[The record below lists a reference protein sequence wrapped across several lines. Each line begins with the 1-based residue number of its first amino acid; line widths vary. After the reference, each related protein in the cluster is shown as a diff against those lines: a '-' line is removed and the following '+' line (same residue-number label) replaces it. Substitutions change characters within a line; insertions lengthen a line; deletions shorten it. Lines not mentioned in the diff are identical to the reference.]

1 MEYIAG
7 VILLSVVVLLFYRI
21 VKDRKQADERE
32 QRDVQTIEDL
42 QSQVERLKSR
52 HITASGGLSRDV
64 KDELGNIIA
73 KIDMMG
79 DPIDEL
85 KARHEDLRREV
96 IKLMNSKRR

>member
-1 MEYIAG
+1 MQYIGGLSLLLAA
-7 VILLSVVVLLFYRI
+7 VILYRY
-21 VKDRKQADERE
+21 VRDRKIGGERGR
-32 QRDVQTIEDL
+32 RDAQTIEDL

-52 HITASGGLSRDV
+52 HMTASGGLSRDV